1 MTRLI
6 NLKPNR
12 LTGMT
17 LVLIPFIVL
26 IIVYLVNSYARL
38 EINPNDKL
46 LPSVASICKSIV
58 TLATETNKRTGTV
71 LLWADT
77 YSSLRLLLIG
87 MTISAVIGLIFGIL
101 NGAIPL
107 IRGVFSPLFTC
118 LSLIPPMAILPILFI
133 SFGLGDFA
141 KIMLIIIGI
150 APFLVRDLE
159 QSTRSLPEEIIVKS
173 LTLGASSWQI
183 LIRVILPQVLP
194 RLIES
199 IRLSLGSAWLFLI
212 AAEAIAATSGLGYR
226 IFLVRR
232 YMDMSVIFPY
242 VVWITLL
249 AFAMDYILK
258 TTSRKC
264 FKWYFKLQGAR

>member
-107 IRGVFSPLFTC
+107 IRGVFSPLF
-118 LSLIPPMAILPILFI
+118 
-133 SFGLGDFA
+133 
-141 KIMLIIIGI
+141 
-150 APFLVRDLE
+150 
-159 QSTRSLPEEIIVKS
+159 
-173 LTLGASSWQI
+173 
-183 LIRVILPQVLP
+183 
-194 RLIES
+194 
-199 IRLSLGSAWLFLI
+199 
-212 AAEAIAATSGLGYR
+212 
-226 IFLVRR
+226 
-232 YMDMSVIFPY
+232 
-242 VVWITLL
+242 
-249 AFAMDYILK
+249 
-258 TTSRKC
+258 
-264 FKWYFKLQGAR
+264 